1 MRAHDIG
8 ASASVS
14 ASPIRAHGQRPPE
27 GPRLARDR
35 DIHRYGWHTVGAVR
49 TLPYRRTR
57 SLTVAVIAAGAL
69 AALTACSRDD
79 QPTAAPSSPR
89 PPAATAPAPSPEPSP
104 DPRSPAALAD
114 LVVFEA
120 PPEPEPA
127 IQEALAAYADFLR
140 QFVIAQ
146 GIGDAAY
153 PPLLARID
161 PLDPALRDLLLSGL
175 QKNVTDGVYLLG
187 GLREQVK
194 DSAGSA
200 SRVLIDTCT
209 DYTDRIVY
217 KMSTGERLGD
227 LVGTGVIRARVVM
240 TPSVDGWRVSQYSI
254 PEEQNCI

>member
-1 MRAHDIG
+1 M
-8 ASASVS
+8 
-14 ASPIRAHGQRPPE
+14 
-27 GPRLARDR
+27 
-35 DIHRYGWHTVGAVR
+35 
-49 TLPYRRTR
+49 
-57 SLTVAVIAAGAL
+57 
-69 AALTACSRDD
+69 
-79 QPTAAPSSPR
+79 
-89 PPAATAPAPSPEPSP
+89 
-104 DPRSPAALAD
+104 
-114 LVVFEA
+114 
-120 PPEPEPA
+120 
-127 IQEALAAYADFLR
+127 
-140 QFVIAQ
+140 
-146 GIGDAAY
+146 
-153 PPLLARID
+153 LARID